1 MYWLMKSEPGECSFE
16 YVCGLP
22 EHKVSWWGIR
32 NYQARNFMRDKM
44 TVGDGVLF
52 YHSSC
57 AEPGIA
63 GIAEIASETY
73 PDSLQFDPAS
83 EYFDA
88 KSTHEK
94 PRWLALDVKA
104 VTRIDPIPLSVSR
117 ATPELE
123 GMLVLSRGN
132 RLSITPVEEHHWRY
146 IMDLL
151 VKNARNVA

>member
-44 TVGDGVLF
+44 TVGDG
-52 YHSSC
+52 
-57 AEPGIA
+57 
-63 GIAEIASETY
+63 
-73 PDSLQFDPAS
+73 LQFDPAS

-104 VTRIDPIPLSVSR
+104 VTRIDPIPLSVLR

-123 GMLVLSRGN
+123 GMIVLSRGN

-146 IMDLL
+146 IMDHL

>member
-57 AEPGIA
+57 ETPGIA
-63 GIAEIASETY
+63 GIAEIVLHR
-73 PDSLQFDPAS
+73 DGQ
-83 EYFDA
+83 
-88 KSTHEK
+88 
-94 PRWLALDVKA
+94 AL
-104 VTRIDPIPLSVSR
+104 R
-117 ATPELE
+117 
-123 GMLVLSRGN
+123 LVALRGV
-132 RLSITPVEEHHWRY
+132 I
-146 IMDLL
+146 
-151 VKNARNVA
+151 

>member
-1 MYWLMKSEPGECSFE
+1 MS
-16 YVCGLP
+16 
-22 EHKVSWWGIR
+22 
-32 NYQARNFMRDKM
+32 A
-44 TVGDGVLF
+44 
-52 YHSSC
+52 
-57 AEPGIA
+57 
-63 GIAEIASETY
+63 TY

-104 VTRIDPIPLSVSR
+104 VTRIDPIPLSVLR

-146 IMDLL
+146 IMDHL

>member
-44 TVGDGVLF
+44 TVGD
-52 YHSSC
+52 
-57 AEPGIA
+57 
-63 GIAEIASETY
+63 
-73 PDSLQFDPAS
+73 
-83 EYFDA
+83 
-88 KSTHEK
+88 
-94 PRWLALDVKA
+94 A
-104 VTRIDPIPLSVSR
+104 VTRIDPIPLSVLR

-146 IMDLL
+146 IMDHL